1 MDTYI
6 CSIYVAYQN
15 RFDNAK
21 KYRLELLHLSKPQK
35 KKLSIAEVFGNSKEK
50 VQNTINFE
58 TMVPLCLKPTV

>member
-35 KKLSIAEVFGNSKEK
+35 KKIEYSRSLWKFQRKSTKYY
-50 VQNTINFE
+50 
-58 TMVPLCLKPTV
+58 